1 MIFLIGKALGK
12 IADTG
17 KNLIMGTVTS
27 GPVEKLVGGIFRGI
41 GNAVEPGAGLL
52 NKGLKGAQKTATA
65 ATKKETYSKIGKA
78 VERGAVNVTK
88 AGISNPESYTQIGK
102 ISEDAAD
109 NLIGKAHKAVASVTG
124 PTHVAVANKSLIGD
138 ELNRRMKGTLNTVA
152 AIADAATMKSKTGNA
167 IADMLD
173 QHKLLKAPAKMVR
186 GVSNGLVTTGGDN
199 LLPMGIKATGLGVVT
214 AAAVQTA
221 AGTPQAVQQW
231 NRNRQGTNYDSQP
244 VTSAPRTPAY
254 ANNGGATGDLVFALN
269 NLRHGGMM

>member
-27 GPVEKLVGGIFRGI
+27 GPVEKIVGGIFRGI
-41 GNAVEPGAGLL
+41 GNAIEPGAGVLD
-52 NKGLKGAQKTATA
+52 KGLQAAQKTAKA
-65 ATKKETYSKIGKA
+65 ATKKETYQKIGKA

-88 AGISNPESYTQIGK
+88 AGISNPEAYTRLGK
-102 ISEDAAD
+102 
-109 NLIGKAHKAVASVTG
+109 
-124 PTHVAVANKSLIGD
+124 THVAAANRTLIGD

-199 LLPMGIKATGLGVVT
+199 LLPMGVKATGLGVVT

-221 AGTPQAVQQW
+221 VGTPQAVQQW